1 MLSLFFLLLTFCAWT
16 LGPSDKKEVDAIK
29 RVKALL
35 VSSLDRTLPKVTL
48 EFFLEYEG
56 GGAPIKWEVNYCVE
70 KSRDTVVDHGP
81 DTMCVEADVALK
93 DGRAAGVFISV
104 GTSENPQDVPA
115 VYDVRV
121 TDAGGTTHRL
131 DRLSDLPV
139 ELHRPLP
146 KGPRDLPAPV
156 SARLSLSTGR

>member
-1 MLSLFFLLLTFCAWT
+1 MLSVFFLLLTFCVWG
-16 LGPSDKKEVDAIK
+16 LGPPDKKEADAIK

-56 GGAPIKWEVNYCVE
+56 GGAPIKWEVNDCVE

-81 DTMCVEADVALK
+81 DSICVEADVALK
-93 DGRAAGVFISV
+93 DGRAAAVFISV
-104 GTSENPQDVPA
+104 GTSERGPMDVPA

-156 SARLSLSTGR
+156 SARLSLST